1 MTVRNNGE
9 RLITWNKLQITR
21 WNGRPSI
28 LGTMRFWFIR
38 CLELWIWQFGH
49 CWANAFVTE
58 HGLCEDSLPLSES
71 SIPCI
76 VEYQQSNV
84 SCHDEVCYKKKKKTV
99 KNEKAMWWYKGLEL
113 LWIFKLM
120 AKLAVLDLIAQVLRR
135 REDHNSGLSSS
146 WVIAPKK
153 KPQGRTTQ
161 IQSRDFFFHSLD
173 YTLFYSKLKK

>member
-1 MTVRNNGE
+1 MDLYWLKNWLHLIVRNNGP
-9 RLITWNKLQITR
+9 RLISWNKLQISR

-84 SCHDEVCYKKKKKTV
+84 SCHDEVCIKKKRQW
-99 KNEKAMWWYKGLEL
+99 KNEKAMWWYKGVEL

-120 AKLAVLDLIAQVLRR
+120 AKLAVLDLIAQVLYRH
-135 REDHNSGLSSS
+135 EDHNSG
-146 WVIAPKK
+146 
-153 KPQGRTTQ
+153 
-161 IQSRDFFFHSLD
+161 F
-173 YTLFYSKLKK
+173 KLKLGYCTQKEATEEKDYMS